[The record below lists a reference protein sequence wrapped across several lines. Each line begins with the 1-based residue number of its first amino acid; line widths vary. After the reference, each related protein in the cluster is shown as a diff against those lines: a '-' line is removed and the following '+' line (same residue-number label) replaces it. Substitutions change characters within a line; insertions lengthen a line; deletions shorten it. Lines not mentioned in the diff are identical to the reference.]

1 MTAAS
6 TSVAVAATR
15 GARFTDSPASYL
27 RMTFRDLFGSKKPL
41 IGVLHLMALP
51 GAPLYDGMIQE
62 VYDRALWELEIF
74 KRHSIDSV
82 IVENFRDV
90 PYYPGRVPPET
101 VAALAGVARE
111 VVRAAGVPVGINVLR
126 SDGEAAVAIAAAS
139 GAHYVRVNVHMSAI
153 VSEQGIIQG
162 MSHLST
168 RLRSALKSNALIFAD
183 VGVKHAA
190 ALADRGLTSET
201 RDLAERGMAD
211 AIIVSGDRTGAE
223 TSVDDVDVV
232 RASTTLP
239 LLIGSGATPEN
250 MQRVLPSVNGL
261 IVGSYFK
268 KDGVGGNFVD
278 EARVKRF
285 VARYRELVTA
295 G

>member
-1 MTAAS
+1 
-6 TSVAVAATR
+6 
-15 GARFTDSPASYL
+15 
-27 RMTFRDLFGSKKPL
+27 MTFTALFGSKKPL

-51 GAPLYDGMIQE
+51 GAPLYGGVMQD
-62 VYDRALWELEIF
+62 VYDHALSELEIF
-74 KRHSIDSV
+74 KRNSIDSV

-90 PYYPGRVPPET
+90 PYYPGRVPAET

-111 VVRAAGVPVGINVLR
+111 VVRAAGMPVGVNVLR
-126 SDGEAAVAIAAAS
+126 SDGESAIAIAAAS

-162 MSHLST
+162 MSHLSV
-168 RLRSALKSNALIFAD
+168 RLRSALKSKALIFAD

-190 ALADRGLTSET
+190 ALAGRGLTSET

-223 TSVDDVDVV
+223 ASVDDVGAV
-232 RASTTLP
+232 RAATTLP
-239 LLIGSGATPEN
+239 LLIGSGATPDN
-250 MQRVLPSVNGL
+250 MQKVLPTVNGL

-268 KDGVGGNFVD
+268 KDGVGGNVVD

-285 VARYRELVTA
+285 VARYRELA
-295 G
+295 GAR